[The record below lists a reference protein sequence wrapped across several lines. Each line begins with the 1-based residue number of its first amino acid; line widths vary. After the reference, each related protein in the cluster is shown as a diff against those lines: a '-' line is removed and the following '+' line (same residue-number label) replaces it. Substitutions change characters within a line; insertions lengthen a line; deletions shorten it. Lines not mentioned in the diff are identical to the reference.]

1 MSQTRVVLETEGVLR
16 QKIFFVFVL
25 ILINIIVICII
36 TTDRKI
42 STVFGIRLKIIDRID
57 KPRLK
62 SVSKPKNDIFV

>member
-36 TTDRKI
+36 KTDRKI